1 MLPDVGTVVA
11 GPADLAGIGAA
22 VAEHQVADRVLAPAV
37 AQGVP
42 LGNGLDDPTA
52 GLTALHG
59 EVTQSRLKFLE
70 LVQTG
75 VTGVREENREVRRRQ
90 DRMISDLN
98 ETRGELRQLLDLTH
112 ILRPLAELR
121 RPADEPGSPPLV

>member
-1 MLPDVGTVVA
+1 MV
-11 GPADLAGIGAA
+11 
-22 VAEHQVADRVLAPAV
+22 
-37 AQGVP
+37 QGVP
-42 LGNGLDDPTA
+42 LRNGLDDPTV

-59 EVTQSRLKFLE
+59 ELTQSRLKFLE

-112 ILRPLAELR
+112 ILRPLAELQ
-121 RPADEPGSPPLV
+121 RPADEPCSPPMV